1 MARFKNKPNFRRIC
15 RLSAIVSR
23 HLENPRVAHAL
34 TTPFLL
40 SGFLHVSFALDPKD
54 NFECSRSFR
63 ESSLFPWYTL
73 GKEREI
79 RLFPHTFPFQIFFS
93 RKKWHGPDIKN
104 SETTWSYRES
114 MIHKIDLTKIR
125 EPVRVRYSLSLSL
138 SLSLS
143 FSLFLAFFDKSAANE
158 NRGRKED
165 YFIISRRI
173 DATV

>member
-15 RLSAIVSR
+15 RLSAIISR
-23 HLENPRVAHAL
+23 HLENPRVSPL
-34 TTPFLL
+34 RIFTRLVRTRR
-40 SGFLHVSFALDPKD
+40 DPKD

-104 SETTWSYRES
+104 SETTWCYRES

-125 EPVRVRYSLSLSL
+125 EPVRVRCSLSL
-138 SLSLS
+138 
-143 FSLFLAFFDKSAANE
+143 SLFLAFFDKSAANE